1 MYSFDADVGRLSV
14 STPRYAA
21 AIFVH
26 NRDAF
31 PYGGIDL
38 ARFFDGGG
46 TPVGGVGG
54 RPPASFGV
62 IVRGGGG
69 RRMLASQRSSPGASL
84 VLDRSPRGRVSRARR
99 LPRTPD
105 AGPFGEL
112 EATGRVSRGGVAVTV
127 RHRFTAGYVEC
138 TWTVDRRR
146 RLQRAEV
153 LFPSWGTGARITAVR
168 GDGSEAPVTPG
179 ERPLA
184 ADEVAYF
191 HLAGPAG
198 GYVVVL
204 PGGRGRAFAQR
215 VARQPSAPRAGPSL
229 VVALPVGAGLTARIA
244 PAADAEEARL
254 VAATLR

>member
-1 MYSFDADVGRLSV
+1 M
-14 STPRYAA
+14 STPRYAT

-38 ARFFDGGG
+38 ARFFDAAG

-62 IVRGGGG
+62 VVRGAG
-69 RRMLASQRSSPGASL
+69 RQRMLASQRSSPRASL
-84 VLDRSPRGRVSRARR
+84 VLNRSPHGRVSRARR
-99 LPRTPD
+99 LPRLPD

-112 EATGRVSRGGVAVTV
+112 EATGRVARGGIAVTV
-127 RHRFTAGYVEC
+127 RHRFTAHYVES
-138 TWTVDRRR
+138 TWTIARRR
-146 RLQRAEV
+146 RQRAEV

-168 GDGSEAPVTPG
+168 VNGNEVPVTPG
-179 ERPLA
+179 GRPLA
-184 ADEVAYF
+184 AAEVAYF

-204 PGGRGRAFAQR
+204 PGGRGRASAQR

-229 VVALPVGAGLTARIA
+229 VVALPAGAGLTARIA
-244 PAADAEEARL
+244 PAADAAEARL
-254 VAATLR
+254 VAASLRGS